1 MSSPGTRRK
10 DSQELASGYTAGHRA
25 YEVGGMLL
33 ATSLAGWLVW
43 RLAHSAPSGWWA
55 PLAIL
60 CGILAADFTSGL
72 FHWGFDTWGGVDTPV
87 LGRLAIRTFREH
99 HVDQKAITRH
109 DFVETNGHN
118 FALTVIS
125 TSTGIYL
132 MHVFDGGQQG
142 SEQGEHG
149 VHGLLGTFFG
159 MACISWSL
167 FIAFTSQI
175 HKYAHLDH
183 PPRIAAFLQR
193 MRLILAKEHHTLHHS
208 APYDRAYC
216 ITVGW
221 MNGPLR
227 AVRFFETSEK
237 IITAITGWIP
247 REDDIGKEAAL
258 ELELARQLQEAQE
271 AEAANKAAVQ
281 GGDAV
286 KNEI

>member
-1 MSSPGTRRK
+1 MT
-10 DSQELASGYTAGHRA
+10 
-25 YEVGGMLL
+25 V
-33 ATSLAGWLVW
+33 ATSLAGFLVW

-55 PLAIL
+55 PLAIF

-99 HVDQKAITRH
+99 HVDQTAITRH

-118 FALTVIS
+118 FALTVVS
-125 TSTGIYL
+125 TGTGIYL
-132 MHVFDGGQQG
+132 MHVFENPSAG
-142 SEQGEHG
+142 SESSPL
-149 VHGLLGTFFG
+149 VATFFG
-159 MACISWSL
+159 MMCISWSF

-175 HKYAHLDH
+175 HKYAHMKT
-183 PPRIAAFLQR
+183 PPRWVAFLQH
-193 MRLILAKEHHTLHHS
+193 MRLILTKEHHSLHHS

-237 IITAITGWIP
+237 IITAVTGWIP

-258 ELELARQLQEAQE
+258 QLEQARELEEAQE
-271 AEAANKAAVQ
+271 AQAVS
-281 GGDAV
+281 DRV
-286 KNEI
+286 KNEL

>member
-25 YEVGGMLL
+25 YELGGMAL
-33 ATSLAGWLVW
+33 ATGLTAYLVW
-43 RLAHSAPSGWWA
+43 KLAHSAPSGWWA
-55 PLAIL
+55 PLAIF

-87 LGRLAIRTFREH
+87 LGKLAIRTFREH
-99 HVDQKAITRH
+99 HVDEKAITRH

-125 TSTGIYL
+125 TSTGLYL
-132 MHVFDGGQQG
+132 MHVYN
-142 SEQGEHG
+142 
-149 VHGLLGTFFG
+149 GLVGTFFG

-175 HKYAHLDH
+175 HKYAHMDR
-183 PPRIAAFLQR
+183 PSAIVAFLQR
-193 MRLILAKEHHTLHHS
+193 MRLILTKEHHALHHA

-247 REDDIGKEAAL
+247 REDDIGKEAAMAL
-258 ELELARQLQEAQE
+258 EKARLLQEAQE
-271 AEAANKAAVQ
+271 AAAAAKTAE
-281 GGDAV
+281 GV

>member
-10 DSQELASGYTAGHRA
+10 DSHELASGYTAGHRA
-25 YEVGGMLL
+25 YELGGMML
-33 ATSLAGWLVW
+33 ATGLAGWLVW

-55 PLAIL
+55 PLAIF

-72 FHWGFDTWGGVDTPV
+72 FHWGFDTWGGVDTPI

-118 FALTVIS
+118 FTLTVVS
-125 TSTGIYL
+125 TSTGLYL
-132 MHVFDGGQQG
+132 MHVFGDGPH
-142 SEQGEHG
+142 EHG
-149 VHGLLGTFFG
+149 LVSTFFG

-175 HKYAHLDH
+175 HKYGHMDQ
-183 PPRIAAFLQR
+183 PPAIAAFLQR
-193 MRLILAKEHHTLHHS
+193 MRLILTKEHHQQHHS

-258 ELELARQLQEAQE
+258 ELEHARQLQEVQE
-271 AEAANKAAVQ
+271 AEAAKLIADRNGSEV
-281 GGDAV
+281 V
-286 KNEI
+286 KNEV

>member
-1 MSSPGTRRK
+1 M
-10 DSQELASGYTAGHRA
+10 
-25 YEVGGMLL
+25 ML
-33 ATSLAGWLVW
+33 ATGLAGWLVW

-55 PLAIL
+55 PLAIF

-72 FHWGFDTWGGVDTPV
+72 FHWGFDTWGGVDTPI

-132 MHVFDGGQQG
+132 MRVFDD
-142 SEQGEHG
+142 GEHG
-149 VHGLLGTFFG
+149 LVATFFG

-175 HKYAHLDH
+175 HKYGHMDQ
-183 PPRIAAFLQR
+183 PPAIAAFLQR
-193 MRLILAKEHHTLHHS
+193 VRLILTKEHHQLHHS

-227 AVRFFETSEK
+227 AVRFFETAEK

-258 ELELARQLQEAQE
+258 ELEHARQLQEAQE
-271 AEAANKAAVQ
+271 AETAKLLADRNASE
-281 GGDAV
+281 AV
-286 KNEI
+286 KNEG